1 MAQCW
6 SCTRWSFTSVWEA
19 QEIRYEIC
27 NMHRCMMVC
36 FFCVCV
42 CLCFVACV
50 WLHTFPSLLP
60 SLHACMHTL
69 HARIHYIMHTYITC
83 THTYAYTCIQIHAPD
98 IQHIHRHTVHI
109 YTYLHI
115 SIYSTFIYMRMY
127 VLYIYMY
134 IWIIKISIYI
144 HTDPC
149 APVNGPRKLFDHT
162 SGQFSLHERLDL

>member
-1 MAQCW
+1 MRGPVLVLYKVELHQCLG
-6 SCTRWSFTSVWEA
+6 SPGNT
-19 QEIRYEIC
+19 IR
-27 NMHRCMMVC
+27 NMQYASMHDGV
-36 FFCVCV
+36 FLLCV

-83 THTYAYTCIQIHAPD
+83 THTYAYACIQIHAPD

-115 SIYSTFIYMRMY
+115 SIYST
-127 VLYIYMY
+127 
-134 IWIIKISIYI
+134 SIYI
-144 HTDPC
+144 HIHAYVC
-149 APVNGPRKLFDHT
+149 AIYLYVYMDHKDLHIY
-162 SGQFSLHERLDL
+162 SYRSMCACQWPQKAVRSYIRSVQFA